1 MYIIPSSDQEK
12 LDDSLDSPTTD
23 ASDPKNNNKIN
34 ELESEINH
42 LKENNESLKKDK
54 TFLEERLKEANYLQ
68 AQAQNSITQLSGT
81 VQQQKNQIELL
92 TTATQEKE
100 EQIKLLEAKA
110 KPKGFL
116 NRLKRIFK
124 K

>member
-1 MYIIPSSDQEK
+1 MSNANVQWMDKLTLNEYMDKYKIKSRQTVYNQINAGTLKSEKIGWKLYIIPSNDQEK

-68 AQAQNSITQLSGT
+68 AQAQLYHH
-81 VQQQKNQIELL
+81 
-92 TTATQEKE
+92 
-100 EQIKLLEAKA
+100 
-110 KPKGFL
+110 
-116 NRLKRIFK
+116 R
-124 K
+124 